1 MAAAR
6 ANADIEVD
14 ARGSRRKVSRILRT
28 DRYMKRDFAL
38 YGLTFALFL
47 GGIIASFQSHSKLSA
62 ALLIG
67 AGVSAILFRTAMA
80 SAQNRIS
87 TLTADPW
94 GPTRPATFVI
104 WATGILIVA
113 LAWLL
118 GLIK

>member
-6 ANADIEVD
+6 ANPDIEVD
-14 ARGSRRKVSRILRT
+14 ARGPRRKLSRILRT

-80 SAQNRIS
+80 SAQNRIR
-87 TLTADPW
+87 TLTADPGDQH
-94 GPTRPATFVI
+94 GPQRS
-104 WATGILIVA
+104 LS
-113 LAWLL
+113 
-118 GLIK
+118 GLPVSLSSRSRGCLD

>member
-1 MAAAR
+1 VNPVSSDTDKIRMRFVAAFIR
-6 ANADIEVD
+6 RFRH
-14 ARGSRRKVSRILRT
+14 RGRRHT
-28 DRYMKRDFAL
+28 DFAL

-47 GGIIASFQSHSKLSA
+47 GGTIASFQSHSNVGV

-67 AGVSAILFRTAMA
+67 AGVSAILFRGRMA

-87 TLTADPW
+87 ALTADPL

-104 WATGILIVA
+104 WAIGILIVA

-118 GLIK
+118 GLIN